1 MDRKYNK
8 PFLEKFSGVP
18 TNAACPSGG
27 MKQWLGKVPQT
38 PGLPSPLLEDTKTRP
53 LVCPVTPDAYMR
65 TARMASLL
73 GLGHAGAAYAV
84 TRQPTEPLAPAAMAF
99 AAKDPMLRT
108 SRPMAFQ
115 PPAVRMQSPLN
126 LGPTGDRGLSAS
138 RSTLGSGS
146 SRPISVAGHHHVPL
160 QPVERCAAPASSSA
174 VALAACGGLSLR
186 RDAQT
191 PPPPPCAPTQVR
203 YVPPSHLCWGKMA
216 GDPTI
221 WKGVY
226 GSSNIASAMEWK
238 TQPWPSTT
246 LTRTP
251 SGSTLPSSP
260 SYSRLA
266 DSL

>member
-1 MDRKYNK
+1 MLTRRFGALLLRRFFETSSGWSLTRGRQRLLPMDRKYNK

-73 GLGHAGAAYAV
+73 GLGHAGAAYA
-84 TRQPTEPLAPAAMAF
+84 
-99 AAKDPMLRT
+99 
-108 SRPMAFQ
+108 
-115 PPAVRMQSPLN
+115 
-126 LGPTGDRGLSAS
+126 
-138 RSTLGSGS
+138 
-146 SRPISVAGHHHVPL
+146 
-160 QPVERCAAPASSSA
+160 
-174 VALAACGGLSLR
+174 
-186 RDAQT
+186 
-191 PPPPPCAPTQVR
+191 
-203 YVPPSHLCWGKMA
+203 